1 MRNKIESI
9 IPDAII
15 VLANH
20 MDANGVLNLESIA
33 RAKKAVEIFNEK
45 NIPYLVTSGWAYR
58 KDSEIKIAVAFKHYL
73 VENLHVNPKK
83 ILTELNSRDTV
94 GDAFFT
100 KINLAVPLSWKKIC
114 VVTSNYHVER
124 ANEIFNLIYGN
135 KFLINTYGA
144 DVIHDDSVV
153 NNELSS
159 INIFRK
165 TFLGVEIG
173 NDNQILSRLQ
183 EAHPFYNGRFYDKI
197 YI

>member
-58 KDSEIKIAVAFKHYL
+58 KDSEIKIADAFKHYL
-73 VENLHVNPKK
+73 VKNLHVNPKK

-114 VVTSNYHVER
+114 VVTSNYDVER

-135 KFLINTYGA
+135 KFLINTYVA

-153 NNELSS
+153 NN
-159 INIFRK
+159 
-165 TFLGVEIG
+165 
-173 NDNQILSRLQ
+173 
-183 EAHPFYNGRFYDKI
+183 
-197 YI
+197 